1 MKTCFG
7 LAALAMLTATSA
19 FAASDLPSGPKRFVG
34 SWQMGHEGEGSDF
47 CTIRLDADGAI
58 GGAKL
63 VVPKACKGVV
73 DRWDDLYAWYVN
85 PVSGELVMADATRH
99 GVYHFHRID
108 QGIWASEGSDDTRY
122 LIYFKPAKA
131 KKR

>member
-1 MKTCFG
+1 MKIKAG
-7 LAALAMLTATSA
+7 LALLAALTATAA
-19 FAASDLPSGPKRFVG
+19 FAANDLPSGPKRFVG
-34 SWQMGHEGEGSDF
+34 TWQMGHDGEGSDF
-47 CTIRLDADGAI
+47 CTIRLAADGVI

-85 PVSGELVMADATRH
+85 PTDGSLVMADPTRH
-99 GVYHFHRID
+99 GVYHFHRVD
-108 QGIWASEGSDDTRY
+108 QGIWASEGSDEDRY
-122 LIYFKPAKA
+122 LIYFKPEKA